1 MNVQKSKP
9 STRELP
15 PRVVERLL
23 RLRGRGRLDLLA
35 LTPNLRAQI
44 LEREAEKREYDSLKE
59 TKQCVKK
66 LN

>member
-15 PRVVERLL
+15 PRVVDRLL
-23 RLRGRGRLDLLA
+23 KLRAHGKLDMTV

-44 LEREAEKREYDSLKE
+44 LEREAEKREHDSMREVEK
-59 TKQCVKK
+59 
-66 LN
+66 